1 MEEVLG
7 KSSLE
12 ERGVLF
18 LTLVSNGHTVLR
30 DKKERIKVVGEAI
43 DLPET
48 EVATFHIGRLINSL
62 KLYSCWSP
70 IVSIVQGKTGYGHS
84 ECEIWE
90 KFEAPMK
97 EMALKRIEKLMARE
111 RAERPQ
117 TVQISVVGQLL

>member
-48 EVATFHIGRLINSL
+48 EVVTFHIGGNQFL
-62 KLYSCWSP
+62 
-70 IVSIVQGKTGYGHS
+70 
-84 ECEIWE
+84 
-90 KFEAPMK
+90 EA
-97 EMALKRIEKLMARE
+97 
-111 RAERPQ
+111 
-117 TVQISVVGQLL
+117 VQLLESDRQHRAGEDGLWTF